1 MGEREIC
8 GEVRSPPLYEAYWGL
23 REKPFE
29 NTPDPRFFYQSPACA
44 ELWTRLLYVL
54 KERRGAALLTG
65 GPGCG
70 KTLMTRALLRE
81 LEPGRTEIALVNQPC
96 KTSEEFLREVLY
108 QLGHEVETQDR
119 ASLAHRIQELLYDYH
134 SAGKATIL
142 VVDEGQLLTETPIFE
157 EMRLLLNFQLN
168 DAFLITMLLLG
179 QPRLGEKLRAYPPLD
194 QLLVTRG
201 VLQPLGQ
208 SEVDRYLSYR
218 LRVAGRKEPIFTP
231 DAVEL
236 IFEYSE
242 GIPRRI
248 NNICDIALVI
258 GYSRKAEEID
268 GGMMYNLIQTE
279 RGHGP

>member
-1 MGEREIC
+1 MGAWGVCREA
-8 GEVRSPPLYEAYWGL
+8 RSSLLYETYWGL

-70 KTLMTRALLRE
+70 KTLMARALLRE
-81 LEPGRTEIALVNQPC
+81 LDSGRTEIALVHQPC

-108 QLGHEVETQDR
+108 QLGHEIEVPDR
-119 ASLAHRIQELLYDYH
+119 ANLVHRIQELLDEH
-134 SAGKATIL
+134 HTAGKSTIL
-142 VVDEGQLLTETPIFE
+142 VVDEGQLLAEAPIFE

-179 QPRLGEKLRAYPPLD
+179 QAKLGEKLKAYAPLD
-194 QLLVTRG
+194 QLLATRG
-201 VLQPLGQ
+201 ILHPLGQ
-208 SEVDRYLSYR
+208 SEVDRYLSHR
-218 LRVAGRKEPIFTP
+218 LRVAGRKESLFTP

-236 IFEYSE
+236 VYEHSG
-242 GIPRRI
+242 GIPRKI

-258 GYSRKAEEID
+258 GYSRKVEEID
-268 GGMMYNLIQTE
+268 GEVMYNLIQTE

>member
-1 MGEREIC
+1 M
-8 GEVRSPPLYEAYWGL
+8 YEAYWGL

-29 NTPDPRFFYQSPACA
+29 NTPDPRFFYQYPACA

-70 KTLMTRALLRE
+70 KTLMARALLRE
-81 LEPGRTEIALVNQPC
+81 LDPGRTEIALVHQPC

-108 QLGHEVETQDR
+108 QLGHEVDEHDR
-119 ASLAHRIQELLYDYH
+119 SGLVHRIQELLYEH
-134 SAGKATIL
+134 HTAGKSTIL
-142 VVDEGQLLTETPIFE
+142 VVDEGQLLAQPALFE

-168 DAFLITMLLLG
+168 DAFLITLLLLG
-179 QPRLGEKLRAYPPLD
+179 QVKLGERLRAYAPLD
-194 QLLVTRG
+194 QLLATRG

-218 LRVAGRKEPIFTP
+218 LKVAGRKEALFTP

-236 IFEYSE
+236 IYEYSE
-242 GIPRRI
+242 GIPRKI

-258 GYSRKAEEID
+258 GYSRKLEEID
-268 GGMMYNLIQTE
+268 GEAMYHLIQTE